1 MNTYELKL
9 PDESDDN
16 KLRISLVKDPAVEM
30 TLMKFS
36 KEELIQHHFSDQ
48 EKRIIYAPAMI
59 PNKLI
64 YREDVQGAPANVFY
78 TEGTIEK
85 FRDVYFNTQS
95 NSKSNLYHM
104 DTDVEGVDVVES
116 WIVDDPRN
124 DKSSS
129 MGFKEIPKGTWMI
142 GMKINSDEIW
152 NDHIKSGKIDG
163 LSIESKFLHELM
175 DEKALSSK
183 QLFNKTKE
191 TKMRKEISKLLFSAI
206 KKVAM
211 ESELQEYSDG
221 DFKFYAVDLEVGS
234 IVTDAEGN
242 PIANAEFKQGEKE
255 FKTDEIGAIVESE
268 AKEEVKMADEE
279 VAADAPAED
288 EVAKLKEE
296 NDALKAEVEDLK
308 AKLSEAEAEAVKSE
322 SQLVAMAKQTMS
334 AKSIGLNPKM
344 QKQDFS
350 KMSVREKFELE
361 RAERLKK

>member
-1 MNTYELKL
+1 MKVYEIKL
-9 PDESDDN
+9 SDQSENDD
-16 KLRISLVKDPAVEM
+16 LRISLVESPAVEL
-30 TLMKFS
+30 TLMKFN
-36 KEELIQHHFSDQ
+36 KEEVLKLHFSDQ
-48 EKRIIYAPAMI
+48 EKKIIYSPCMI

-64 YREDVQGAPANVFY
+64 YRNDVNGEPAEVFY
-78 TEGTIEK
+78 TEDTVEK
-85 FRDVYFNTQS
+85 FRNQYFT
-95 NSKSNLYHM
+95 SKRDSNLYHM
-104 DTDVEGVDVVES
+104 DANVSGINVVES
-116 WIVDDPRN
+116 WIVEDPET
-124 DKSSS
+124 DKSKA
-129 MGFKEIPKGTWMI
+129 MGFSGITKGTWMV
-142 GMKINSDEIW
+142 GMKIENDEVW
-152 NDHIKSGKIDG
+152 QDHIKTGKITG
-163 LSIESKFLHELM
+163 FSIEGHFLHELSETPTQVSM
-175 DEKALSSK
+175 DM